1 MNKKDFCYL
10 VIITGLVAFIIID
23 QKTSSLAGTSQ
34 PKQPGLSKPETGVS
48 PDEYENTR
56 KNKISESIESTAQK
70 TKTNKYSASPDSE
83 IHKNSDLPKP
93 SDKPENKKTTADTHA
108 ALQHHSDLVANRF
121 NKQRENQFKQAPPDA
136 WGDDMKNEVETL
148 YYTNI
153 NQSDIESFDAECK
166 AKMCNIDLVLDE
178 NSNKATFS
186 NISSNIFPSY
196 PRNSTFV
203 ITEISDNTIT
213 IKADFDEPIN
223 INDN

>member
-1 MNKKDFCYL
+1 MNKKDFFYL

-23 QKTSSLAGTSQ
+23 QKASSLAGTSQ
-34 PKQPGLSKPETGVS
+34 PKQSGLSKPETGVS
-48 PDEYENTR
+48 PYESENTR
-56 KNKISESIESTAQK
+56 KNKISESIESTAQN
-70 TKTNKYSASPDSE
+70 TKTNRSSASLNSE
-83 IHKNSDLPKP
+83 IHKNSDLPKL
-93 SDKPENKKTTADTHA
+93 SENKKTTAETSV
-108 ALQHHSDLVANRF
+108 ALQHHSDLLANRF
-121 NKQRENQFKQAPPDA
+121 NKERENEFKQAPPDA

-196 PRNSTFV
+196 PRHPTFV